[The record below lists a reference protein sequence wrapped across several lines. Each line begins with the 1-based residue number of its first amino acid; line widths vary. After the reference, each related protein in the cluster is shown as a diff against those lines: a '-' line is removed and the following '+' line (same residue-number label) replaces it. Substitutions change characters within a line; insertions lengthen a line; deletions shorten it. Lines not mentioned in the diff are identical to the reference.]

1 MEEVTILY
9 QDDDLI
15 FANKPSGLLVHRDQG
30 HAQDDVTLMSLVR
43 DKVGQYVHAVNR
55 IDRPVSG
62 IVLFTTKRELIKTI
76 KNDWA
81 SENTQKEYIALA
93 KGKKL
98 EKGAFEFALKSD
110 DGSLKEAKTEFIPLF
125 EFATTTLYKIKIN
138 TGRKHQIRRHFSR
151 RCMNIIGDTCYG
163 KGEFNRK
170 FRSEFGLHR
179 IFLHSYRL
187 RMIHPI
193 SSVSLDITCQ
203 LPLELMGVLGQM
215 GLLSEDLY
223 KLIEQSHW

>member
-1 MEEVTILY
+1 
-9 QDDDLI
+9 
-15 FANKPSGLLVHRDQG
+15 
-30 HAQDDVTLMSLVR
+30 
-43 DKVGQYVHAVNR
+43 
-55 IDRPVSG
+55 
-62 IVLFTTKRELIKTI
+62 
-76 KNDWA
+76 
-81 SENTQKEYIALA
+81 
-93 KGKKL
+93 
-98 EKGAFEFALKSD
+98 
-110 DGSLKEAKTEFIPLF
+110 
-125 EFATTTLYKIKIN
+125 
-138 TGRKHQIRRHFSR
+138 
-151 RCMNIIGDTCYG
+151 MNIIGDTCYG